1 MIYVPKICSTCKKE
15 KPYSEFQKSS
25 CKKDGYSIYCKECTH
40 IRDKQKYIKHG
51 EKHKQRSKLY
61 YFKNREKILQR
72 QSIYGKTKRGKL
84 ANLKAVRKYEA
95 SERGKAVKTVYRQ
108 SEQGKLVSLECIR
121 RYNASAHGK
130 AVKTA
135 YNQSER
141 GKFTRKLNNF
151 RKNLLQTAHK
161 LLADMSLEANSGNE
175 KIFLAYNTLKE
186 TIISLT
192 EMGKRV

>member
-84 ANLKAVRKYEA
+84 ANLKAVKKYE
-95 SERGKAVKTVYRQ
+95 
-108 SEQGKLVSLECIR
+108 
-121 RYNASAHGK
+121 ASAHGK